1 VAAAFVSFG
10 VEGVRVLCAAVV
22 AIVSLH
28 GAPALLRW
36 GPAAVQWVPPRL
48 RAKHAG
54 GHGGHLVSTRVTR
67 ALHHGRSR
75 SLGGWSYRSS

>member
-10 VEGVRVLCAAVV
+10 VEGVRVLCAV
-22 AIVSLH
+22 VSLH
-28 GAPALLRW
+28 GAPVLLRW
-36 GPAAVQWVPPRL
+36 GPAAVQWVPPPL

-54 GHGGHLVSTRVTR
+54 GHGGLLVSTRVTR

-75 SLGGWSYRSS
+75 SLGG